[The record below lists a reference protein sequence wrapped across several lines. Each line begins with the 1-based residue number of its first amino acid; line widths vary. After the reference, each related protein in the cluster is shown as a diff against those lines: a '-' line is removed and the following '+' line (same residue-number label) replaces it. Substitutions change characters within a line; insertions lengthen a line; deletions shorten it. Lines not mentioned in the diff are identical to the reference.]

1 MTANLYWGFTMRFGV
16 LERFGKGV
24 LGAVLA
30 PVLKTSPTDVVRQGF
45 SFRLKQSLH
54 RVLIV
59 KQDDRLGNLILMT
72 PMLTALRQRLPG
84 AEIHLLLSD
93 LYASVF
99 RADSR
104 VDRLLIMEKR
114 RQIRNP
120 LVLLSFLKKLRA
132 EKYDLAIEASDVNN
146 FSFNNSL
153 LARLARTEV
162 RVGYNKRENRGLL
175 NVALEPPERPVHA
188 TEMYLNL
195 LRLLWADLSTP
206 EMRVDIPPE
215 EIEWGRSLLCS
226 LGFQVSDR
234 KVAIH
239 LGGRGKK
246 RLPVSEVAQLS
257 AELSREFGMRLIF
270 VSGPSEEKYL
280 SRIKAD
286 LPPGSVFLSGL
297 PILKLASLLAN
308 LELFISADTGPLHLA
323 VACGCSTLSVFT
335 SSDLNKFAP
344 RGENHRQVR
353 YFDGDFPLEELIEKV
368 GELLPVP
375 AEINR
380 VS

>member
-1 MTANLYWGFTMRFGV
+1 MRLSA

-24 LGAVLA
+24 LGVILA
-30 PVLKTSPTDVVRQGF
+30 PILKTSPTNVVREGF
-45 SFRLKQSLH
+45 SFPLER
-54 RVLIV
+54 RFGRILIV

-72 PMLTALRQRLPG
+72 PMLTALRQRLPR
-84 AEIHLLLSD
+84 AEIHLLISD

-120 LVLLSFLKKLRA
+120 LVLLSFLEKLRA
-132 EKYDLAIEASDVNN
+132 EAYDLVIEASDANN

-153 LARLARTEV
+153 LARLARTEL
-162 RVGYNKRENRGLL
+162 RVGYNKRKNQGLL
-175 NVALEPPERPVHA
+175 NVALQPPERPGHA

-195 LRLLWADLSTP
+195 LRLFWADLATP

-215 EIEWGRSLLCS
+215 EIEWGTSLLSS

-246 RLPVSEVAQLS
+246 RLPAAEVVGLS
-257 AELSREFGMRLIF
+257 AKLSREFGMRLVF
-270 VSGPSEEKYL
+270 VSGPSEEEYL
-280 SRIKAD
+280 SQIRGS
-286 LPPGSVFLSGL
+286 LPSDSVFLNGL
-297 PILKLASLLAN
+297 SILELASLLAN
-308 LELFISADTGPLHLA
+308 VELFISADTGPLHLA
-323 VACGCSTLSVFT
+323 VACGCSTLSVFK
-335 SSDLNKFAP
+335 SSDLDKFAP
-344 RGENHRQVR
+344 RGEKHRQVR
-353 YFDGDFPLEELIEKV
+353 RFDGDFPLEELIEKV
-368 GELLPVP
+368 GELLPAP
-375 AEINR
+375 AEMNR
-380 VS
+380 IS